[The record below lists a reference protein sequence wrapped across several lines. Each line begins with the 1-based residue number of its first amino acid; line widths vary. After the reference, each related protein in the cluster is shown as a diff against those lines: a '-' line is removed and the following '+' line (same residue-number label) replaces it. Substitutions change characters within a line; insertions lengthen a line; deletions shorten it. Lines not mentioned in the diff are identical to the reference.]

1 MSLAMSV
8 KKILEQTYDIPFS
21 VSGGLNGKD
30 PWFSFNPT
38 NEGDSLFTINMEF
51 RNSVRLIIT
60 AEPQKYAANMV
71 AAMGKANDT
80 QRCMFASFAEVIKQN
95 AGKIAFAVN
104 GSNLSPFAYEEWP
117 TDWSKLSIR
126 ISVFPVE
133 LESDADYSAMS
144 LKWATLSMGLMLSL
158 LDIVPL
164 EEEDTSVTTGY
175 KEGSAK
181 KQESNRYERNPLNRQ
196 ICLQH
201 KGYTCAVCGFNFEDR
216 YGALGKDF
224 IHVHH
229 TIPVSRMGENYIV
242 NPLSDLVPVC
252 PNCHAMLHRT
262 DPPMAI
268 DRLKELICL

>member
-8 KKILEQTYDIPFS
+8 KNVLEQTYDIPFS

-30 PWFSFNPT
+30 PWLSITPT
-38 NEGDSLFTINMEF
+38 NEDQSLFTINFEF
-51 RNSVRLIIT
+51 RNAVRLIIT

-71 AAMGKANDT
+71 AAMGKATDT
-80 QRCMFASFAEVIKQN
+80 QRSMFISFAELIKQN
-95 AGKIAFAVN
+95 KGKTVFAVN
-104 GSNLSPFAYEEWP
+104 DNSISLSAYEEWP
-117 TDWSKLSIR
+117 TNWSKLSVR

-133 LESDADYSAMS
+133 LDSDADYSVVS
-144 LKWATLSMGLMLSL
+144 LKWAALAMGLMLSL
-158 LDIVPL
+158 LDIVPI
-164 EEEDTSVTTGY
+164 EDEAELGIIGY

-216 YGALGKDF
+216 YGVLGKEF

-229 TIPVSRMGENYIV
+229 TIPVSKMGDDYIV

-268 DRLKELICL
+268 DALKELICL

>member
-8 KKILEQTYDIPFS
+8 KKVLEQTYDIPFS
-21 VSGGLNGKD
+21 VNGGLNGKD
-30 PWFSFNPT
+30 PWFSLAPI
-38 NEGDSLFTINMEF
+38 NEDQSLFVINMEY
-51 RNSVRLIIT
+51 RNGVRLIIT

-71 AAMGKANDT
+71 AAMGKATDA

-95 AGKIAFAVN
+95 SGKISFAVN
-104 GSNLSPFAYEEWP
+104 DSNLSPFTHVEWP
-117 TDWSKLSIR
+117 ADWSKLFVR

-133 LESDADYSAMS
+133 LESDADYSAIS

-164 EEEDTSVTTGY
+164 EEEDTSGITGY

-216 YGALGKDF
+216 YGILGKEF

-229 TIPVSRMGENYIV
+229 IIPVSKMGDGYIV
-242 NPLSDLVPVC
+242 NPLLDLVPVC

-268 DRLKELICL
+268 DALKELVCL